1 MNYDLKKHVYFISY
15 SKIPSN
21 IAAAVYEG
29 YVGLGFIV
37 NHQTGVIEDISCTLL
52 TKVARNFLRSIIVGY
67 NIDGN
72 DVEPLIDRIKLLFHG
87 HSQKAICV
95 IIRDNYNKY
104 NEWKHFSKKKL
115 LDLVLEPCYNEVEK
129 YDFDINKTKIY
140 PENSVYIIS
149 YARIPHNISMAFYEG
164 HTGIGFVIDYTTN
177 EIIDCCF
184 TFITKEAKA
193 FGKILFLGCRLDS
206 KNILNELI
214 NRIDTLFNGPSKKA
228 LCIILKANYCKYQEW
243 KKENK
248 GNAALFMGDCDP
260 ICQIK

>member
-67 NIDGN
+67 NIDEN
-72 DVEPLIDRIKLLFHG
+72 DVGPLIERIQLLFHG

-104 NEWKHFSKKKL
+104 NEWKQVGKKKL
-115 LDLVLEPCYNEVEK
+115 LDLVLEPCYNGVEK
-129 YDFDINKTKIY
+129 GEFDIEGMKIY
-140 PENSVYIIS
+140 SEKSVYIIS
-149 YARIPHNISMAFYEG
+149 YARIPHNISLAFYEG
-164 HTGIGFVIDYTTN
+164 HTGIGFVIDYITD

-193 FGKILFLGCRLDS
+193 FGKMLLIGCKLDN
-206 KNILNELI
+206 KNNLDELLN
-214 NRIDTLFNGPSKKA
+214 RVDTLFNGPSKKA
-228 LCIILKANYCKYQEW
+228 LCIILKANFYKYQEW

-248 GNAALFMGDCDP
+248 SNTALLNN
-260 ICQIK
+260 